1 MLIYKLKGGIF
12 LTNINNRIRE
22 VRKNKQI
29 NMTQQ
34 EFGKRIGIKSNSL
47 SQIENGV
54 NNATE
59 LIIKAICREFN
70 VNENWLKY
78 GEGDMFITLT
88 HDEEVAMYVQDML
101 DDTDDEIS
109 ELIKDFIVVYQKQ
122 DDASKQVL
130 RKLAN
135 DLYAQHQKRE

>member
-1 MLIYKLKGGIF
+1 M
-12 LTNINNRIRE
+12 TNINSRIRE

-29 NMTQQ
+29 DMTQQ

-70 VNENWLKY
+70 VNENWLKT

-109 ELIKDFIVVYQKQ
+109 ELIKDFIIVYQKQ
-122 DDASKQVL
+122 DDASKEVL

-135 DLYAQHQKRE
+135 DLYSQRQKKE